1 MARSRRNRTRP
12 ADTPTTG
19 AAAGTYEISTGTAEL
34 VPDTFHPDAWTL
46 MINGVPSSHV
56 QIGRPDVLEFE
67 YMRWIAAIVEQ
78 QTDARFDPTA
88 LRVTHLGGA
97 ACSLARYFAHLWPQS
112 RHTVVELDAKL
123 ADHVREWFDIPRAPT
138 VKIRVG
144 EAGEITRGFYPGSR
158 EVIIRDVFAG
168 NRTPLDLTT
177 PNFFRAVHSALT
189 PGGLY
194 VSNCGDYSSLLG
206 SKTELAGMAEVF
218 DHVAV
223 IADPPMLK
231 GRRYGN
237 MILIGSDAELP
248 AEGSP
253 EAAQL
258 ARVLLGGAVP
268 AHYKDERWARAL
280 FDGTV
285 PRTLDTRHDGAA
297 DVISLRSPGG

>member
-1 MARSRRNRTRP
+1 MARSRRNRKNPT
-12 ADTPTTG
+12 DTPSTG
-19 AAAGTYEISTGTAEL
+19 AAEGTYEISTGTAEL

-78 QTDARFDPTA
+78 QTDAHFDPAT

-123 ADHVREWFDIPRAPT
+123 AELVREWFDIPRAPT

-144 EAGEITRGFYPGSR
+144 EAGEVTRGFYPGSR

-177 PNFFRAVHSALT
+177 PDFFRAVHSALT

-297 DVISLRSPGG
+297 DVISRRSPGG

>member
-1 MARSRRNRTRP
+1 MARSRRNRKNH
-12 ADTPTTG
+12 ADSPSTG
-19 AAAGTYEISTGTAEL
+19 AAEGTYEISTGTAEL

-67 YMRWIAAIVEQ
+67 YMRWIAAIIEQ
-78 QTDARFDPTA
+78 QVDSRFDPA
-88 LRVTHLGGA
+88 SLRVTHLGGA
-97 ACSLARYFAHLWPQS
+97 ACSLARYFAHLWPSS

-123 ADHVREWFDIPRAPT
+123 ADYVREWFDIPRAPT

-144 EAGEITRGFYPGSR
+144 EAGEVTRGFYPGSR
-158 EVIIRDVFAG
+158 EIIIRDVFAG

-177 PNFFRAVHSALT
+177 PEFFRAVHAALT

-194 VSNCGDYSSLLG
+194 ISNCGDYSSLIG
-206 SKTELAGMAEVF
+206 TKTELAGMAEVF
-218 DHVAV
+218 EHVAV

-237 MILIGSDAELP
+237 MILIGSDHELP
-248 AEGSP
+248 AEGSIA
-253 EAAQL
+253 AAQL

-268 AHYKDERWARAL
+268 AHYKDERWTRAL
-280 FDGTV
+280 FDGTL
-285 PRTLDTRHDGAA
+285 PRTLDERHDRT
-297 DVISLRSPGG
+297 DVPSTSESNST